1 MIGWKNADN
10 YSSMIGAMRNMSDEE
25 KVQIFDKV
33 QKVKLWPF
41 RYINQVKG
49 KLTMCYLFWHVVH
62 HQFITQM
69 HKIIDS

>member
-49 KLTMCYLFWHVVH
+49 KLTMCYLF
-62 HQFITQM
+62 
-69 HKIIDS
+69 